1 MKRTTKYVALD
12 VHQATTVSS
21 VREAGGRV
29 IARTVLPTEAT
40 ALVEYFS
47 GMRGQVHVA
56 FEEGTQA
63 QWLHDLLEPVVDRV
77 LVCDRRGEPRSGNK
91 ADRVDADRLS
101 RLLLNG
107 SLRAVYHGRTDR
119 TTLRELTRAYRSV
132 VEDATRVMQRLKSL
146 FRARAI
152 RARGRRVYA
161 PKHRAQWLAQLPDRG
176 ARFRAEALL
185 TQLDVLRVLRPKAKA
200 AMIAEARRDPAW
212 DVLRSVPFLGPVR
225 VSLLL
230 ATLKTPWRFRT
241 KRHLWGYGGLAV
253 VTESSA
259 DHEFVGGRAVRRRRP
274 PLTRGLNRNHNRI
287 VKEVFKGAAT
297 AATGRPGALRDFY
310 QAMVV
315 RGMRPEMAR
324 LTLAR
329 KLAALTLRLWKTG
342 EPYDPAKLTERST

>member
-1 MKRTTKYVALD
+1 
-12 VHQATTVSS
+12 
-21 VREAGGRV
+21 
-29 IARTVLPTEAT
+29 
-40 ALVEYFS
+40 
-47 GMRGQVHVA
+47 
-56 FEEGTQA
+56 
-63 QWLHDLLEPVVDRV
+63 
-77 LVCDRRGEPRSGNK
+77 
-91 ADRVDADRLS
+91 
-101 RLLLNG
+101 
-107 SLRAVYHGRTDR
+107 
-119 TTLRELTRAYRSV
+119 V

-146 FRARAI
+146 FRSRAI

-161 PKHRAQWLAQLPDRG
+161 PKHRAQWLEQLTDRG

-185 TQLDVLRVLRPKAKA
+185 TQLDVLRALRPKAKA

-212 DVLRSVPFLGPVR
+212 DVLRQVPFLGPVR

-241 KRHLWGYGGLAV
+241 KRNLWGYGGLAV

-259 DHEFVGGRAVRRRRP
+259 DHEFVGGRAVRRRRQ

-297 AATGRPGALRDFY
+297 AAIGRPGALRDFY

-329 KLAALTLRLWKTG
+329 KFAALTLRLWKTG
-342 EPYDPAKLTERST
+342 ERYDPAKLTERST